1 MRAWFRLGSILSIC
15 IFLFAAC
22 SGGGG
27 GGCGSGGGLGKIK
40 GGFPVDKRADG
51 AVQLRLTKG
60 LFDFIEANAKALID
74 ALLPPSGIPIPSQ
87 CGGDT
92 EICCGQMCKVIFG
105 FQQLKIDPQPPS
117 TLRVTI
123 RTKLKAE
130 PDFKVK
136 IPVVG
141 KCDLRFDT
149 TRKGRPDIGLVLPV
163 QARTNGETKLANID
177 FDTGGL
183 DLQDLD
189 NDDIEIRGGF
199 LCDTADFFK
208 GLFIGTL
215 KDQIKKQLAGP
226 LTGVF
231 CQKCMN
237 KDDCSSLADQGC
249 MSNKCMRK
257 GSCMQ
262 FLGMEGRMDL
272 SSLVPSGS
280 GGMDIYATAGNYT
293 DVEAAPTSGLSMG
306 MLGGAVATNRSACAP
321 ARPAPTRPAGALAK
335 TPAFSGNTAPNGKPY
350 HVGAGLSTLELD
362 LLGHGFYESGG
373 LCLAIGTEQVEL
385 LSTATLG
392 VLIPS
397 LSDLT
402 RGVPSA
408 LKIAVRP
415 QYAPTFALG
424 KGTFK
429 TDGMGKKVIDDPL
442 LHLKAK
448 DLALDFYVYI
458 DERPVRFMRQTID
471 LDVPLALDVDAA
483 GKIIPMLGDLTMG
496 FSNVRVSDSALLK
509 ETPATLA
516 GLLPGLLPLVLGAVG
531 PTLGEFELPD
541 LMGMK
546 LEPVQITATP
556 DKNNKLEY
564 LGLFLG
570 LKAKMM
576 PLVPEL
582 MSVEPGSLQPVAQAT
597 PSETVAELAALEVPT
612 QSALRRGDEVRVT
625 LRLSAQNA
633 QPGRHEWQY
642 RVDGG
647 LWQPFDNRPSVTLN
661 DGVLRL
667 PGKHS
672 IEVRARLEGVYDS
685 LDATPA
691 RVSFTVAPQADHEPA
706 AASVVET
713 RASAERAELDVP
725 KSGCSMGAPSGL
737 SRSGRLGV
745 LGLVAGLLTLLGLA
759 RRGRASRYTLLSL
772 FAALGALLGSGSNL
786 ACQGNKLGDNSGNGD
801 GPKAFYSNIDEVGR
815 YASAV
820 ARDGKIYI
828 AAYNSNY
835 GDLAYTEVGF
845 EEAQTAKL
853 DWYPV
858 DGLPSGEPTSK
869 GKDAYRGG
877 YDDPA
882 DDVGRFA
889 ALALTSKGRPVV
901 AYQDVTNGTV
911 KLAARP
917 DAGKPWQIST
927 LSATTDGKAGFF
939 TSLVLDDAD
948 VPTVAYMLTAIR
960 KDEGKFASQLVLAK
974 AGSADPSGAEG
985 WQKNAIEEQAI
996 SCAGLCDMGEA
1007 CVYIDPMKKD
1017 RTATQCKKIET
1028 GCMPGCKNT
1037 QACIASKC
1045 VDALGTPP
1053 SSKPEGTGLYTRLL
1067 RTPSGAVLVFH
1078 NAATGAVKLAAAPD
1092 WKVVT
1097 VDGGDGKVRVGDYIG
1112 AAVGS
1117 DGTLHIAY
1125 GDKDG
1130 RLLYRAWK
1138 DGMGSKVEVAD
1149 SGIREVGGVQDVHLV
1164 GAGVQLFL
1172 DGDQPVVA
1180 YQDQTANSLEVAR
1193 RGMTGWTH
1201 QTLSMTPD
1209 KSRGFYPQAVS
1220 NSGRFLIVDVVY
1232 DRMADALSGLAFSP
1246 L

>member
-1 MRAWFRLGSILSIC
+1 MRAWFRLGSILGVSMM
-15 IFLFAAC
+15 LFAAC

-27 GGCGSGGGLGKIK
+27 GGCGSGGLGKIK
-40 GGFPVDKRADG
+40 GGFPVDKRAEG

-60 LFDFIEANAKALID
+60 LFDFIEANAKGIID
-74 ALLPPSGIPIPSQ
+74 ALLPPTGIPVPSS

-92 EICCGQMCKVIFG
+92 EICCGQMCKVMFG
-105 FQQLKIDPQPPS
+105 FSQLKIDPAPPS

-123 RTKLKAE
+123 RTKLKAD

-163 QARTNGETKLANID
+163 LARTNGETKLANID

-183 DLQDLD
+183 DIQDLD

-208 GLFIGTL
+208 GLFMGRIRDLL
-215 KDQIKKQLAGP
+215 KDQLGKPLA
-226 LTGVF
+226 GVF
-231 CQKCMN
+231 CQKCAN
-237 KDDCSSLADQGC
+237 KDECSSLADQGC

-257 GSCMQ
+257 GTCMQ
-262 FLGMEGRMDL
+262 QLGVEGRLDL
-272 SSLVPSGS
+272 SASLPGGS
-280 GGMDIYATAGNYT
+280 GGMDIYAVAGGYT

-306 MLGGAVATNRSACAP
+306 MLGGAVATSRSVCAP
-321 ARPAPTRPAGALAK
+321 TRPAPTRPPGSQSKA
-335 TPAFSGNTAPNGKPY
+335 PAFAGNTAPNGKPY

-415 QYAPTFALG
+415 QHAPTFVMG

-429 TDGMGKKVIDDPL
+429 TEMGKRVIDDPL
-442 LHLKAK
+442 LHLKVK

-458 DERPVRFMRQTID
+458 DERQVRFMRQTLD
-471 LDVPLALDVDAA
+471 LDVPLALDVDGK
-483 GKIIPMLGDLTMG
+483 GKIIPMLGDLTTG

-509 ETPATLA
+509 ETPAQLA
-516 GLLPGLLPLVLGAVG
+516 GLLPSLLPLVLGAVG
-531 PTLGEFELPD
+531 PNLGEFELPD

-546 LEPVQITATP
+546 LEPVQITSAP
-556 DKNNKLEY
+556 DKTGKLEY

-570 LKAKMM
+570 IKPAMM
-576 PLVPEL
+576 PLVPDL
-582 MSVEPGSLQPVAQAT
+582 MSVEPGAVQPVPKAS
-597 PSETVAELAALEVPT
+597 PSETQAELVELSVPSA
-612 QSALRRGDEVRVT
+612 SALRTGSPVRAT
-625 LRLSAQNA
+625 LKLDAQNA
-633 QPGRHEWQY
+633 QPGRHEWQL

-647 LWQPFDNRPSVTLN
+647 LWQPFDPKPDVTVE
-661 DGVLRL
+661 DAVLRL
-667 PGKHS
+667 PGTHT

-691 RVSFTVAPQADHEPA
+691 KLTLSVAPALDPGVEATTAEKTGA
-706 AASVVET
+706 AGSV
-713 RASAERAELDVP
+713 DVP
-725 KSGCSMGAPSGL
+725 RGGCSMGAAGL
-737 SRSGRLGV
+737 TRSGSLGIGG
-745 LGLVAGLLTLLGLA
+745 LLVALLAVFGLA
-759 RRGRASRYTLLSL
+759 RRGRPSRFTLLGL
-772 FAALGALLGSGSNL
+772 AAASGAVLGAGSNV
-786 ACQGNKLGDNSGNGD
+786 ACQGNKLGGNGMEGD
-801 GPKAFYSNIDEVGR
+801 GPKGYYSNIDEVGR
-815 YASAV
+815 YQSAV

-835 GDLAYTEVGF
+835 GDLAYAEVSF
-845 EEAQTAKL
+845 DEAQTAKVE
-853 DWYPV
+853 WYPA
-858 DGLPSGEPTSK
+858 DGLPSGEPNNKSK
-869 GKDAYRGG
+869 DGFRGG
-877 YDDPA
+877 YDDA
-882 DDVGRFA
+882 GDDVGRFT
-889 ALALTSKGRPVV
+889 ALALTSKGTPIV

-917 DAGKPWQIST
+917 DREKPWQTSTIS
-927 LSATTDGKAGFF
+927 AATDGKAGFF
-939 TSLVLDDAD
+939 NSLVLDDAD
-948 VPTVAYMLTAIR
+948 VPTVAYMIAAQR
-960 KDEGKFASQLVLAK
+960 KDEGKFVSQLVIAK
-974 AGSADPSGAEG
+974 AGSADPTGAEG
-985 WQKNAIEEQAI
+985 WQKAVIEEAPV

-1007 CVYIDPMKKD
+1007 CVYSDPTKKD
-1017 RTATQCKKIET
+1017 RLATQCKKTES

-1037 QACIASKC
+1037 QACFAGKC

-1053 SSKPEGTGLYTRLL
+1053 ASKPEGTGLYARLI
-1067 RTPSGAVLVFH
+1067 RSSSGPQVVFH
-1078 NAATGAVKLAAAPD
+1078 NANTGAVKLAAAPD

-1097 VDGGDGKVRVGDYIG
+1097 VDGGDGKLRVGDYIG
-1112 AAVGS
+1112 AAAAA
-1117 DGTLHIAY
+1117 DGTVHIAY
-1125 GDKDG
+1125 GHRDG
-1130 RLLYRAWK
+1130 QLLYRAWK
-1138 DGMGSKVEVAD
+1138 DGTGSKVEVVD
-1149 SGIREVGGVQDVHLV
+1149 SGVRDVGGVQDVHFV

-1172 DGDQPVVA
+1172 DGDQPVVV
-1180 YQDQTANSLEVAR
+1180 YQDQTANSLDAAR
-1193 RGMTGWTH
+1193 RGMSGWTR
-1201 QTLSMTPD
+1201 QGLSMTPD

-1220 NSGRFLIVDVVY
+1220 HNGRFLIVDVVY
-1232 DRMADALSGLAFSP
+1232 DRMADALSGIAFSP